1 MKRNTCGTVLL
12 VALAGVALL
21 NTARADTKNMRIAF
35 SNNYAGNSWR
45 QAMLK
50 SYDIVTKKAVADG
63 IVAAADVFTTADKEV
78 PTQAAQIQNLILQGY
93 NAIVINASSPDALNG
108 AIKQAIDAGIVVVSF
123 DGIVTEPGAGRVVVD
138 FKDYGEQEVEHLA
151 KWVSKGGSLLE
162 IRGLVGT
169 SIDDAIHSGIA
180 EGVKKHPEFKIVN
193 SVEGDWDQTT
203 AQKAVATVLPS
214 LPEIAGVVD
223 QGGDGYGCAQAFT
236 AAGRKLPIIIM
247 GNRQDELAWWKEQ
260 KAKNGYTTWSAS
272 IAPGVST
279 LAFWVAQQILDGRK
293 DIPHDLLVPYLA
305 FTQDDF
311 EAALPNIQAGGVA
324 SHRYTQEEGQKAID
338 ANMKKE
344 RRSGHATAYQGIAL
358 LRSAS
363 PLESSRIISVISLH
377 IVSMECTGN

>member
-123 DGIVTEPGAGRVVVD
+123 DGIVTEPGAWRVVVD

-151 KWVSKGGSLLE
+151 KWVSKGGNLLE
-162 IRGLVGT
+162 IRGLAGT

-180 EGVKKHPEFKIVN
+180 EGSKSTRN
-193 SVEGDWDQTT
+193 SRSSTVSRATGIRPRRKRRSQRFCLRSLKLPAWLTR
-203 AQKAVATVLPS
+203 VATATVAPKRSRQPDASCPS
-214 LPEIAGVVD
+214 SLWEIAKMSWL
-223 QGGDGYGCAQAFT
+223 GGKSRRPRMVIRLGPHRLHPASRHSPSGLLSRFST
-236 AAGRKLPIIIM
+236 AAKISHMTCSCLISRLPRMIS
-247 GNRQDELAWWKEQ
+247 R
-260 KAKNGYTTWSAS
+260 
-272 IAPGVST
+272 PRFPT
-279 LAFWVAQQILDGRK
+279 LRPAVWPV
-293 DIPHDLLVPYLA
+293 
-305 FTQDDF
+305 T
-311 EAALPNIQAGGVA
+311 NI
-324 SHRYTQEEGQKAID
+324 RRRRPK
-338 ANMKKE
+338 
-344 RRSGHATAYQGIAL
+344 RRSKLI
-358 LRSAS
+358 
-363 PLESSRIISVISLH
+363 
-377 IVSMECTGN
+377 